1 MTGNILE
8 QAKQGN
14 PNAIAALMSRSM
26 KSQGIDVKASL
37 DQRCLEVILEAAKVP
52 TPATTVSFIRKGMT
66 NLGVHSIDTVRV
78 SAYQTGD
85 STPAWQEEIVL
96 QEPAF
101 SAPSPSMSSSQ
112 FGSDETDALLD
123 HEDLLAEDLLQEGLS
138 SPGYDSE
145 PERNFYDDHYANE
158 LPEDVTE
165 FTPDEEYSATS
176 YGRGDELS
184 VDDDDDVELVA
195 EDSGSKKRSSALPL
209 LLLLLTALG
218 LGGYYLY
225 SQKPELLAGLPFL
238 KDALPTS
245 SSPET
250 TTAPEAPV
258 AGKSPEAAVSGTT
271 PTVAGKS
278 PEAATPTEVKPAA
291 TQAPA
296 AEAPK
301 TESSAPATPVDD
313 PFPAAVRKATSAA
326 QLTQTAS
333 TPQDWTQVAADWQS
347 AIELMQS
354 VPESNPKYSVAQERI
369 PVYQKNLEYAQ
380 KQGGN

>member
-37 DQRCLEVILEAAKVP
+37 DGRCLEVILEAAKVP

-96 QEPAF
+96 HEPTF
-101 SAPSPSMSSSQ
+101 SAPPPSMSSSSSSQ
-112 FGSDETDALLD
+112 FSADETDALLD
-123 HEDLLAEDLLQEGLS
+123 EEDLLAEDLLQEELS
-138 SPGYDSE
+138 SPGYDSAS
-145 PERNFYDDHYANE
+145 ERNLYHDNYGNE

-165 FTPDEEYSATS
+165 FTPDDEYSATD
-176 YGRGDELS
+176 YGRGEELS
-184 VDDDDDVELVA
+184 LDDEADGTVPE
-195 EDSGSKKRSSALPL
+195 SSSKKRSSALPL
-209 LLLLLTALG
+209 LLLLLTGLG

-225 SQKPELLAGLPFL
+225 TQKPELLAGLPFFN
-238 KDALPTS
+238 KNSLPTATT
-245 SSPET
+245 PET
-250 TTAPEAPV
+250 TASAPEAAAPT
-258 AGKSPEAAVSGTT
+258 AVS
-271 PTVAGKS
+271 P
-278 PEAATPTEVKPAA
+278 
-291 TQAPA
+291 
-296 AEAPK
+296 APK
-301 TESSAPATPVDD
+301 TESSAPAVAADN

-333 TPQDWTQVAADWQS
+333 TPADWTQVAADWQS

-354 VPESNPKYSVAQERI
+354 VPQSNPQYSVAQQRI
-369 PVYQKNLEYAQ
+369 PVYQQNLQYAQ
-380 KQGGN
+380 KLAGN